1 MVSER
6 EARWRTEKAI
16 DNFRQSLSSE
26 MISTDG
32 FLRAKQDLR
41 LAKANVLLDTSSP
54 RVTAKGDQLFGPAPR
69 PKRTSSSPYRT
80 RAASPHRQ
88 QPQPQSPEEQLA
100 EIRNGLQLLH
110 QPHEAVY
117 EYPTRLP
124 PPPTPPPPTPPPAQ
138 HAPNTGSSEHTQ
150 GPPDGSIV
158 KNLDA
163 RQPPEPPQPRPF
175 YAIRSPTHYRTHDST
190 MTQDDLV
197 HEVLDRAGQPW
208 QEEVAAL
215 DRALESA
222 AAHFEPA
229 EPVDQRGEARRALDA
244 SLDELRRTVSR
255 APVNGSANG
264 HSSRGGTNGAHRGS
278 SPFGAATVAAA
289 DNPFL

>member
-1 MVSER
+1 
-6 EARWRTEKAI
+6 
-16 DNFRQSLSSE
+16 
-26 MISTDG
+26 
-32 FLRAKQDLR
+32 
-41 LAKANVLLDTSSP
+41 
-54 RVTAKGDQLFGPAPR
+54 
-69 PKRTSSSPYRT
+69 
-80 RAASPHRQ
+80 
-88 QPQPQSPEEQLA
+88 
-100 EIRNGLQLLH
+100 
-110 QPHEAVY
+110 
-117 EYPTRLP
+117 
-124 PPPTPPPPTPPPAQ
+124 
-138 HAPNTGSSEHTQ
+138 
-150 GPPDGSIV
+150 
-158 KNLDA
+158 
-163 RQPPEPPQPRPF
+163 
-175 YAIRSPTHYRTHDST
+175 